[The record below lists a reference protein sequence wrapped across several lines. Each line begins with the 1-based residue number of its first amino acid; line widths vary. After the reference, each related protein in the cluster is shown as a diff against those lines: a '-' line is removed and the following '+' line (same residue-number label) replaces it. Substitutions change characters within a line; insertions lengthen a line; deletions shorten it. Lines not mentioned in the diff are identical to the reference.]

1 MTLEQNEVIKQMEK
15 QIDIV
20 GFTPLQAL
28 TMVLSYYKGGYYEH
42 LSDQQMEEFVKAFA
56 NKFL

>member
-1 MTLEQNEVIKQMEK
+1 MTSEQNEVLNQMKK
-15 QIDIV
+15 QINIV

-42 LSDQQMEEFVKAFA
+42 LSEQQMEEIVKVFA